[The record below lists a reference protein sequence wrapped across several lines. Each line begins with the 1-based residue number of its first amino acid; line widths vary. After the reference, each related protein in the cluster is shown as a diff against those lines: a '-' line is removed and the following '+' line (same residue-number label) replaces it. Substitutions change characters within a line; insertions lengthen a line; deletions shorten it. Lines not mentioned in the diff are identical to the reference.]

1 MEKFGCERAG
11 CFFFSHKIEKQKKK
25 KSHTDIYSFVHH
37 IQIYTALYS
46 FFLKELYSFFLHR
59 EKAKAGESEKEAEQE
74 LFLRA

>member
-1 MEKFGCERAG
+1 MVVNVLVV
-11 CFFFSHKIEKQKKK
+11 FFSHKIEKQKKK
-25 KSHTDIYSFVHH
+25 NH
-37 IQIYTALYS
+37 ILIYTALFITYRYIQLCT

>member
-1 MEKFGCERAG
+1 VNVLVV
-11 CFFFSHKIEKQKKK
+11 FFSHKIEKQKK

-37 IQIYTALYS
+37 IQIYTALY
-46 FFLKELYSFFLHR
+46 FFFKKKELYSFFLHR